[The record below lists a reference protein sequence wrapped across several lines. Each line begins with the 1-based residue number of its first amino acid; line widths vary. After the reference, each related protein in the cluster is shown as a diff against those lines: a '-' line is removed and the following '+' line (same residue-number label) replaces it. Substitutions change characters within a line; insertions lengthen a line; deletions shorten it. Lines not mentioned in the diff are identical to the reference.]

1 MLKSLSMVAT
11 AVDQVKRFVV
21 SNVLYE
27 VGRDAIQVLAAQHV
41 TKIDDSLT
49 FSLLLKTV
57 ITIEAATCFQ
67 SVLQYW
73 CILLKVERCAVPL

>member
-41 TKIDDSLT
+41 TKIDDS
-49 FSLLLKTV
+49 
-57 ITIEAATCFQ
+57 
-67 SVLQYW
+67 
-73 CILLKVERCAVPL
+73 

>member
-41 TKIDDSLT
+41 TKIDDSLG
-49 FSLLLKTV
+49 
-57 ITIEAATCFQ
+57 
-67 SVLQYW
+67 
-73 CILLKVERCAVPL
+73 